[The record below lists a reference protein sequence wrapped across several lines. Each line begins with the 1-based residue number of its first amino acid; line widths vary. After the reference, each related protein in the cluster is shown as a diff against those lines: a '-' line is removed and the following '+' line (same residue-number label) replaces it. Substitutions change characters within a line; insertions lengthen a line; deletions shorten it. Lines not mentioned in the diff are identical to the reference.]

1 MGSLGAD
8 SLLIDIPLDEAVD
21 ICVNQLSGNTN
32 TVEGFTESKLRK
44 N

>member
-8 SLLIDIPLDEAVD
+8 SLLIDIPLDEAVN

-32 TVEGFTESKLRK
+32 TVEGFTKSELKK